1 MTFISKQIH
10 LQVKISLF
18 LGGDGIVIAGF
29 IDGDVMTAEMQETWR
44 FELMGGFLTSPGVH
58 MECTASA

>member
-18 LGGDGIVIAGF
+18 LSDDGVVIAGF
-29 IDGDVMTAEMQETWR
+29 IDGDVMTAKMQEAKIWTNEILKR
-44 FELMGGFLTSPGVH
+44 VGDKGL
-58 MECTASA
+58 